1 MWHTLGIGLKHEK
14 YDNIATAKAA
24 DTLLDM
30 AGITAAFTITQHTNG
45 YISISARSR
54 NGFNVQTIMEQMG
67 GGGHFNN
74 AATQIYEKNIQEV
87 QDDLIEIL
95 KERENEK

>member
-1 MWHTLGIGLKHEK
+1 
-14 YDNIATAKAA
+14 
-24 DTLLDM
+24 M
-30 AGITAAFTITQHTNG
+30 AGITAAFAITQHTNG

-54 NGFNVQTIMEQMG
+54 NGFNVQMG

-74 AATQIYEKNIQEV
+74 AATQIYEKYIDEV
-87 QDDLIEIL
+87 QEDLIEIL

>member
-1 MWHTLGIGLKHEK
+1 
-14 YDNIATAKAA
+14 
-24 DTLLDM
+24 M
-30 AGITAAFTITQHTNG
+30 AGITAAFAITQHTNG

-74 AATQIYEKNIQEV
+74 AATQIYENISMKCKK
-87 QDDLIEIL
+87 I
-95 KERENEK
+95 